1 MNVLFVCTG
10 NLCRSPMAEALFK
23 LIVRSRRYDDEI
35 HVRSA
40 GTWASKGSPATPDAV
55 DVLAAVGVDL
65 AAHRSRPLRRA
76 HIEWA
81 DLVVAMTS
89 VHSLEIQEKVPDAA
103 SKIVLLKEVLEMETE
118 PASPTT
124 PSAERL
130 EAFLRAK
137 RPRWRRALDLDD
149 PMGLPRT
156 AYIRCLKEIWDGV
169 ERLADAISPRTDGDE
184 LSEEIEGE
192 AEASA

>member
-10 NLCRSPMAEALFK
+10 NLCRSPMAEALFN
-23 LIVRSRRYDDEI
+23 LIVRSRRYDGEI
-35 HVRSA
+35 NVRSA

-55 DVLAAVGVDL
+55 DVLAAVGVEL
-65 AAHRSRPLRRA
+65 APHRSRPLRRA
-76 HIEWA
+76 HVEWA

-89 VHSLEIQEKVPDAA
+89 VHSLEIQEKVSDAA
-103 SKIVLLKEVLEMETE
+103 SKIVLLKEVVEIDPVSAPAGSSTE
-118 PASPTT
+118 
-124 PSAERL
+124 ERL
-130 EAFLRAK
+130 EAFLKAK

-169 ERLADAISPRTDGDE
+169 EGLADAICPRTDESE